1 MTDVTNQ
8 LADRIYNHFKN
19 GYEGDYRE
27 EEHCKLLI
35 DVMMDKNKGTV
46 GSFCIVAMICERTF
60 YNWVTVH
67 ELFRNIYHFSK
78 LLAREQW
85 ERDGRELRDAD
96 YPMGTINY
104 SFEYWKMMGWSR
116 FGISKVSKIK
126 IAIKDD
132 ASPQELYQQILKQA
146 TEGDYTASE
155 FKQLMEAVNI
165 GLNVHRDCE
174 LQNQIDE
181 LKSALSV
188 MEQNTGVQNPFTNK
202 GTAQKD

>member
-1 MTDVTNQ
+1 MSQVTSHSVDN
-8 LADRIYNHFKN
+8 IYDHFKQN
-19 GYEGDYRE
+19 KQDLYDE
-27 EEHCKLLI
+27 ERHCKLLI
-35 DVMMDKNKGTV
+35 NSMMDRNKGTV
-46 GSFCIVAMICERTF
+46 GSFCIGAMICEKTF
-60 YNWVTVH
+60 YNWIAAH
-67 ELFRNIYHFSK
+67 ELFRNLYYFSK

-85 ERDGRELRDAD
+85 EKEGRDLRDAD

-126 IAIKDD
+126 IAIKEDS
-132 ASPQELYQQILKQA
+132 SPTQLYQQILQQA
-146 TEGDYTASE
+146 TEGDFTASE

-165 GLNVHRDCE
+165 GLRVQETGE

-202 GTAQKD
+202 GTA